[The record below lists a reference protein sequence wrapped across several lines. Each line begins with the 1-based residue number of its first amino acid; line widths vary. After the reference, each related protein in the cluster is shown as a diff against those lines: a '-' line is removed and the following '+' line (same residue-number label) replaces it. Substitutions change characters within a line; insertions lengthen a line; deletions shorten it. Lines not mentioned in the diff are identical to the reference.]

1 MINDLLNDLTRLDSC
16 EKLALRGLNNN
27 EARRSGLQKQ
37 SSLMSTGSTR
47 SAPDSVY
54 IDNQAQ
60 DRVSFHFCKG
70 DGAEGTIEGSWIRQK
85 GLGGHSGEEGQYL
98 V

>member
-60 DRVSFHFCKG
+60 DRVSYYRGEGAKG
-70 DGAEGTIEGSWIRQK
+70 T
-85 GLGGHSGEEGQYL
+85 EEGRWIGQNGL
-98 V
+98 KGHRREKGQFLA